1 MATVSGVTYD
11 PIVRSGVN
19 AGADYSSASNYLF
32 MTGHTTDDEAV
43 TCGANGR
50 IIGIRGNKPASQAPV
65 ELHIGGISMIYLGG
79 TVTAYANV
87 KSDADGKAVAS
98 TTDKEN
104 QGGIVLR
111 AGVSGDLV
119 PILLLPGRTL
129 SAS

>member
-1 MATVSGVTYD
+1 MATVTGVVYN
-11 PIVRSGVN
+11 PIIISGVN
-19 AGADYSSASNYLF
+19 AGADYSSADNYLF
-32 MTGHTTDDEAV
+32 MTGDSTDDQVV
-43 TCGANGR
+43 TAGAGEL
-50 IIGIRGNKPASQAPV
+50 IVGIRGNKPASGEPV
-65 ELHIGGISMIYLGG
+65 ELHIGGISMVYLGG

-119 PILLLPGRTL
+119 PILVLPGRTL
-129 SAS
+129 SAA